1 VLVAASCHSAFA
13 KDGQV
18 VREAAPLSETF
29 ASCILVMDDNHR
41 LIEWLAYHYHTMP
54 LRRLI
59 VMADPRSKT
68 SPLPVLNRWEKY
80 MKIDLWSDDDLFTKE
95 ELKNRTDADMVK
107 IHRSRQRAFNIK
119 CLTILRDEGAK
130 WTLMTDVDEYLR
142 INPRAWD
149 SSERLY
155 QKDIAPIQ
163 LNEPGS
169 VIQMLNKVDLNDER
183 LHAQEWKAC
192 LPVSRVQLSGSEST
206 DKEVNTM
213 FPKGFAPTILAK
225 DFDTFRWRYS
235 GVDTITARDGVI
247 PGKTLIDVSS
257 IPESEMRRLIGD
269 PHRPIDKLCNGGN
282 VWLNTTETMFVADH
296 ILGTLESFAARDD
309 SRFVDR
315 VVNWEQRKTLGG
327 LEHLHDE
334 LRTWLS
340 GFAETFGIGESR
352 RLLANVGQLQT
363 LTHDLPRC
371 SINFFGLPRSFKTM
385 ALPSIVKNVLV
396 PNARYNCDIVVHYYN
411 IQIEESGRFNRGGEL
426 DADAVHALEEVSKVI
441 AANAGKSPP
450 SVIIKGETKEEFEKK
465 YGDLIKGYKTTKDGN
480 TGELKYFPWKDKSY
494 NETGKQIDNI
504 VMQWNSIQS
513 AWGLMEEYRKMH
525 GFEYERVA
533 FLRTDAF
540 YALPIDLFQVDK
552 DTFDY
557 NNRYAVIPAFARYP
571 VNDRMMYGPYEA
583 VKIWATERFQRIELY
598 IDSCETKGYGMHQER
613 YIGNGILPA
622 IREETGYEIVENVD
636 ICFYRTR
643 AADNLLITDC
653 SDPRGGAVR
662 GIQEIDQVK
671 LVQDLIHRDCLEVPL
686 DPLGRFIEL
695 RCDEFSMKEVSARK
709 LQSGASPNYAP
720 TAIPTAVPTA
730 APTQAQ
736 TAAPTQAQTAAPT
749 SEPTKEPTNN
759 PTSDPTASL
768 SFVPSSKP
776 TSPMIFTSTTT
787 TNILFAKTCKF
798 DEKMVQAVASVLS
811 PLFPKTPKIP
821 SENPTRRRNTTVNF
835 LGHESLCVTP
845 FGRAAGDKINL
856 YFEIVSEST
865 DAATLPSTEEVI
877 DIVTQNAA
885 SVATIVSEEIGI
897 EITIEDVSFVAN
909 PSASPSLSPAPTLS
923 QKPTLSNKPSNEFIP
938 SSSPTQSSV
947 PTGTPTKSED
957 RTFKIRSSFKFDD
970 SSRNWCLQAKNVR
983 VNAKFN
989 MRPCYDSRSKQ
1000 KFYLDKYDQLRL
1012 RDHPTYC
1019 MRWKKKAVYLG
1030 YCPVG
1035 TETSKAKFTYEENH
1049 QHFIVQ
1055 KPRNQLLLGI
1065 SIRNKYEKVR
1075 LFKVGGLINDSTKS
1089 WSLHFDQQK

>member
-1 VLVAASCHSAFA
+1 MKIHVVALLATFISGRTSNAASIVGVDKGSL
-13 KDGQV
+13 KQSNEELGGLQQTRS
-18 VREAAPLSETF
+18 REAKLKDIEDRVEKLKQIARTVESEEKTLELELKSLLAEVAPSNKVVNAAKRALNGVSTKERNLQMSVGETKTKTASTGKVEVKTSPVSPDLNKIEEEKASLSETF

-59 VMADPRSKT
+59 VTTDPRSKT
-68 SPLPVLNRWEKY
+68 SPLPVLNRWGKY

-119 CLTILRDEGAK
+119 CLTTLRDEGAK
-130 WTLMTDVDEYLR
+130 WTLMTDVDEFLR
-142 INPRAWD
+142 INPRVWD
-149 SSERLY
+149 SSEHLY

-169 VIQMLNKVDLNDER
+169 VLQMLNKVDLNDER

-192 LPVSRVQLSGSEST
+192 LPVSRVQLSGTEST
-206 DKEVNTM
+206 DEEVNNF
-213 FPKGFAPTILAK
+213 FPKAFAPTILAK

-235 GVDTITARDGVI
+235 GVDTITAKDGVI

-257 IPESEMRRLIGD
+257 IPESEMWRLIGD

-282 VWLNTTETMFVADH
+282 VWLNATETMFVADH
-296 ILGTLESFAARDD
+296 IVGTLESFAARDD
-309 SRFVDR
+309 SRFIDR
-315 VVNWEQRKTLGG
+315 VVTWEQRKTLGAG
-327 LEHLHDE
+327 LKNLHDE
-334 LRTWLS
+334 LRPWLS
-340 GFAETFGIGESR
+340 GFAETLGIGESR

-411 IQIEESGRFNRGGEL
+411 IQFEKPSRFNRGGEL
-426 DADAVHALEEVSKVI
+426 DADAVYALEEVSKVI

-494 NETGKQIDNI
+494 SETGKQIDNI

-513 AWGLMEEYRKMH
+513 AWEFMEEYRKMH

-533 FLRTDAF
+533 FIRTDAF
-540 YALPIDLFQVDK
+540 YALPVDIFQVDK

-583 VKIWATERFQRIELY
+583 VKIWATERFQRIEHY

-622 IREETGYEIVENVD
+622 IREETGYEIVENAD

-643 AADNLLITDC
+643 AADNVLITDC
-653 SDPRGGAVR
+653 SDPRGGVVR

-671 LVQDLIHRDCLEVPL
+671 LIQDLVHRDCLEVPL

-695 RCDEFSMKEVSARK
+695 RCDESSMKEVSARK
-709 LQSGASPNYAP
+709 LESGTSPSHAP
-720 TAIPTAVPTA
+720 TANPTPAPTPFPTLRPISEPSGNPSEVFIEGGVVTTPAKAGFDGVSLADLKDEKVNEDFDNAVTTAMKKLSGADVVTVTGKSDGATRGYGKKSLVVDLNLLTFFTCDGECNDETVADAVAKAKQTTDDLAAVSSGDLMTEIKAADSNLDILEEVTA
-730 APTQAQ
+730 APMVF
-736 TAAPTQAQTAAPT
+736 
-749 SEPTKEPTNN
+749 KEPVTEINE
-759 PTSDPTASL
+759 PDTDDEAEEDG
-768 SFVPSSKP
+768 FV
-776 TSPMIFTSTTT
+776 IAVIYA
-787 TNILFAKTCKF
+787 IL
-798 DEKMVQAVASVLS
+798 D
-811 PLFPKTPKIP
+811 
-821 SENPTRRRNTTVNF
+821 
-835 LGHESLCVTP
+835 
-845 FGRAAGDKINL
+845 
-856 YFEIVSEST
+856 
-865 DAATLPSTEEVI
+865 
-877 DIVTQNAA
+877 
-885 SVATIVSEEIGI
+885 
-897 EITIEDVSFVAN
+897 
-909 PSASPSLSPAPTLS
+909 
-923 QKPTLSNKPSNEFIP
+923 FI
-938 SSSPTQSSV
+938 
-947 PTGTPTKSED
+947 
-957 RTFKIRSSFKFDD
+957 
-970 SSRNWCLQAKNVR
+970 
-983 VNAKFN
+983 
-989 MRPCYDSRSKQ
+989 
-1000 KFYLDKYDQLRL
+1000 
-1012 RDHPTYC
+1012 
-1019 MRWKKKAVYLG
+1019 
-1030 YCPVG
+1030 
-1035 TETSKAKFTYEENH
+1035 
-1049 QHFIVQ
+1049 
-1055 KPRNQLLLGI
+1055 LGI
-1065 SIRNKYEKVR
+1065 LDFFWFFN
-1075 LFKVGGLINDSTKS
+1075 
-1089 WSLHFDQQK
+1089 